1 MAGSEHDLATL
12 MVEVD
17 VPLEDMPDS
26 CEDAAE
32 ASPQQ
37 SSSGAPARLPLDAV
51 DKASSALVTTPM
63 AAQASSVPPHAA
75 PSSTGAARG
84 TAPHAPLKSQLSG
97 PSVPGAHPPHPGVPL
112 PTKSKKKKSAAGAA
126 LGLGKDAVDKGENVG
141 RWTAEEHRLF
151 LQGLEQHGKG
161 WKKIA
166 SLIKTRSV
174 VQIRYDIHHM
184 TTIVVHAC
192 RVTHCSPIVAK
203 DTCSKVLSK
212 AREGE
217 AKRGRRG
224 CDHGRAGWYLF
235 RGVTI
240 NHSGRPH
247 KQATATHNGHKAESH
262 TIDRRLRDTTGEED
276 GRTARGGWLLRHY
289 APTSGGRTDPCT
301 LHHAYSA
308 RFFFRQ
314 REQ

>member
-37 SSSGAPARLPLDAV
+37 SSSGASARPPLDAV

-63 AAQASSVPPHAA
+63 AAQASSVPPHVA
-75 PSSTGAARG
+75 PASTGAARG
-84 TAPHAPLKSQLSG
+84 TATHAPLKSQLSG
-97 PSVPGAHPPHPGVPL
+97 PSVPAAHPPQPGVPP

-184 TTIVVHAC
+184 TTIVVQAC
-192 RVTHCSPIVAK
+192 RVAHCSPIVA
-203 DTCSKVLSK
+203 
-212 AREGE
+212 
-217 AKRGRRG
+217 
-224 CDHGRAGWYLF
+224 
-235 RGVTI
+235 
-240 NHSGRPH
+240 
-247 KQATATHNGHKAESH
+247 
-262 TIDRRLRDTTGEED
+262 
-276 GRTARGGWLLRHY
+276 
-289 APTSGGRTDPCT
+289 
-301 LHHAYSA
+301 
-308 RFFFRQ
+308 
-314 REQ
+314 